1 MKAYRVGP
9 VFLFFLFFLNTNIQ
23 GHIIEHDCI
32 AEVARHLEQDKKNL
46 VIFDIDNTIAEPYS
60 DLGSDQWFNHIVT
73 VYQKRGFSDKDAFKT
88 AVKLYHHLH
97 TFLDMQPVEA
107 ETPTFIN
114 SLQKQK
120 IPVLALTARSF
131 IERTFEQLG
140 TIAIDF
146 AHTAVSDG
154 VFDLTQQNPAFYQ
167 NGIIFSGNNDKGR
180 VLCAF
185 FDRTGYQ
192 PDKIV
197 FVDDKESNIASV
209 ERAVEARGIQF
220 IGIRYSRLD
229 KKVKALN
236 ITKAQEQLTALL
248 AEHPFPTPPYIDIP
262 AATCPAA

>member
-1 MKAYRVGP
+1 MKILHKRI
-9 VFLFFLFFLNTNIQ
+9 VFLFFLLLLNQHTQ
-23 GHIIEHDCI
+23 GYIIEHDCI
-32 AEVARHLEQDKKNL
+32 AEVAKHLEQGKKML
-46 VIFDIDNTIAEPYS
+46 VIFDIDNTIAEPCS
-60 DLGSDQWFNHIVT
+60 DLGSDQWFNHIIT

-107 ETPTFIN
+107 ETPSFIT

-131 IERTFEQLG
+131 IERTFEQLE

-146 AHTAVSDG
+146 SHTAVSDG
-154 VFDLTQQNPAFYQ
+154 VFDLSQQNPAFYQ
-167 NGIIFSGNNDKGR
+167 NGIIFSGNNDKGC

-192 PDKIV
+192 PDKII

-209 ERAVEARGIQF
+209 ERAVEKRGIQF

-229 KKVKALN
+229 NKVKALN
-236 ITKAQEQLTALL
+236 ITRAQEELTAFLT
-248 AEHPFPTPPYIDIP
+248 EHPFPTPPYIDIP
-262 AATCPAA
+262 ATSCPAT